1 MDVESDFDQPLMMRL
16 YYLSR
21 ATFKILFRLTLA
33 ILCKGVKEEQKSE
46 VQINLKKKQYQ
57 NSEFLV

>member
-1 MDVESDFDQPLMMRL
+1 MYFDAVVVEVK
-16 YYLSR
+16 
-21 ATFKILFRLTLA
+21 TFFLLLRLTLA
-33 ILCKGVKEEQKSE
+33 ILCIGVKEEQKSE